1 MIVSQLGNLTKI
13 LVPAIILL
21 LAGIGCYLRV
31 RLFKEKPSKEPEKT
45 VMATV
50 VSKEVKRGTQRT
62 GRSNGGYS
70 YAIRFLTEDGETL
83 ELYAYEVEFG
93 GLKEGARGLLT
104 YKGRYFVCFDETIAN
119 LFREK

>member
-1 MIVSQLGNLTKI
+1 MILSGLSITGKI
-13 LVPAIILL
+13 LTPAIIFL

-31 RLFKEKPSKEPEKT
+31 RLFKEKPSKKPEKT

-50 VSKEVKRGTQRT
+50 ISKEVKRGTQRT

-70 YAIRFLTEDGETL
+70 YAIHFLTENGQQL

-93 GLKEGARGLLT
+93 GLKEGNHGLLT
-104 YKGRYFVCFDETIAN
+104 YKGRYFVCFDAAVEN
-119 LFREK
+119 PQ

>member
-1 MIVSQLGNLTKI
+1 MILSGLSLTGKI
-13 LVPAIILL
+13 LIPAIILI

-50 VSKEVKRGTQRT
+50 VSKEVKRGTQRS

-70 YAIRFLTEDGETL
+70 YAICFLTEDGETL

-93 GLKEGARGLLT
+93 GLKEGSHGLLT
-104 YKGRYFVCFDETIAN
+104 YKGRYFVCFDETVEN
-119 LFREK
+119 PQ

>member
-1 MIVSQLGNLTKI
+1 MIPIGVG
-13 LVPAIILL
+13 VV
-21 LAGIGCYLRV
+21 LAVAAVLYCLRV
-31 RLFKEKPSKEPEKT
+31 RLWGEKKSKEPEKT

-70 YAIRFLTEDGETL
+70 YAVNFLAEDEKQL

-93 GLKEGARGLLT
+93 GLKEGMKGLLT
-104 YKGRYFVCFDETIAN
+104 YQGRYFVRFE
-119 LFREK
+119 EK

>member
-1 MIVSQLGNLTKI
+1 MILSGLSITGKI
-13 LVPAIILL
+13 LIPAIILL

-50 VSKEVKRGTQRT
+50 ISKEVKRGTQRT

-70 YAIRFLTEDGETL
+70 YAIHFLTENGQQL

-93 GLKEGARGLLT
+93 GLKEGNHGLLT
-104 YKGRYFVCFDETIAN
+104 YKGRYFVCFDETVEN
-119 LFREK
+119 LQ

>member
-1 MIVSQLGNLTKI
+1 MILSGLSITGKI
-13 LVPAIILL
+13 LIPAIILL
-21 LAGIGCYLRV
+21 LACIGCCLRV
-31 RLFKEKPSKEPEKT
+31 YFFKEKPAKEPEKT

-50 VSKEVKRGTQRT
+50 VSKEVKRGTQRS

-70 YAIRFLTEDGETL
+70 YAIRFLTEDDETL